1 MTNPKEGKYVISMT
15 DNNHYIVATKNFTYA
30 FDTLQQAVDLLS
42 KLFSVELE
50 NRSYS
55 SYYLAEAHDEDSS
68 S

>member
-15 DNNHYIVATKNFTYA
+15 DNNYYIVETKTFTYA
-30 FDTLQQAVDLLS
+30 FDTLQQAGDLLS
-42 KLFSVELE
+42 KLFSMELE

-55 SYYLAEAHDEDSS
+55 SYYLAEAHNEDSS